1 MNSNTISLIF
11 GFTGCFFLSVSFLPQ
26 LVKSYK
32 DTTGETNS
40 YGFLFLEIIASISL
54 LVSSVINMN
63 LFGITSLPFVIANGF
78 VLLLC
83 LIMLF
88 LKFKYRNNQ
97 ITN

>member
-1 MNSNTISLIF
+1 MNLNTISLIF

-26 LVKSYK
+26 LIKSYNDK
-32 DTTGETNS
+32 SGETNS
-40 YGFLFLEIIASISL
+40 YGFLFLEIIASTTLSI
-54 LVSSVINMN
+54 SSVINMN
-63 LFGITSLPFVIANGF
+63 KFGITSLPFVIANGF
-78 VLLLC
+78 VLLIC